1 MRFITKC
8 SEIYSLE
15 FLFRMRFDIITLFPE
30 MFSAIKEEGVIARAI
45 KKSIISINEWQ
56 LRDFSENKYKNV
68 DDKAYGGGAGMVMQ
82 VKPIRDCIKKIK
94 EQEPET
100 KVIYLSPQGEP
111 LNQNLVEKLSSFE
124 SLTLL
129 CGRYEGVD
137 ERIIENDVDL
147 EVSIGDY
154 VISGGELAAMVLI
167 DSVSR
172 RLPNVLGNKDSLSDS
187 FVDNLLDY
195 PHYTRPESIDGD
207 FVPEVLLSGNQA
219 KIDAWRLEQAKNKT
233 RQKRPD
239 LLSN

>member
-1 MRFITKC
+1 
-8 SEIYSLE
+8 
-15 FLFRMRFDIITLFPE
+15 MRFDIITLFPE

-45 KKSIISINEWQ
+45 KKSIISIEEWQ

-68 DDKAYGGGAGMVMQ
+68 DDKVYGGGAGMVMQ
-82 VKPIRDCIKKIK
+82 VRPIRDCIKKIK
-94 EQEPET
+94 EREPET

-111 LNQNLVEKLSSFE
+111 LNQNLVEKLASFE

-137 ERIIENDVDL
+137 ERIIENDVDY

-172 RLPNVLGNKDSLSDS
+172 RLPNVLGNKDSLNDS

-207 FVPEVLLSGNQA
+207 LVPEVLLSGNQA
-219 KIDAWRLEQAKNKT
+219 RIDAWRLEQAKNKT
-233 RQKRPD
+233 KQKRPD
-239 LLSN
+239 LLSS

>member
-1 MRFITKC
+1 
-8 SEIYSLE
+8 
-15 FLFRMRFDIITLFPE
+15 MRFDIITLFPE

-100 KVIYLSPQGEP
+100 KVIYLSPQGDP

-137 ERIIENDVDL
+137 ERIIDNDVDF

-172 RLPNVLGNKDSLSDS
+172 RLPNVLGNKDSLNDS
-187 FVDNLLDY
+187 FVNNLLDY

-207 FVPEVLLSGNQA
+207 IVPEVLLSGNKA
-219 KIDAWRLEQAKNKT
+219 KIDAWRLEQAKHKT

>member
-1 MRFITKC
+1 
-8 SEIYSLE
+8 
-15 FLFRMRFDIITLFPE
+15 MRFDIITLFPE

-100 KVIYLSPQGEP
+100 KVIYLSPQGDP

-137 ERIIENDVDL
+137 ERIIKNDVDL

-172 RLPNVLGNKDSLSDS
+172 RLPNVLGNKDSLNDS
-187 FVDNLLDY
+187 FVNNLLDY

-207 FVPEVLLSGNQA
+207 IVPEVLLSGNKA

-233 RQKRPD
+233 KQKRPD
-239 LLSN
+239 LLST

>member
-1 MRFITKC
+1 
-8 SEIYSLE
+8 
-15 FLFRMRFDIITLFPE
+15 MRFDIITLFPE

-45 KKSIISINEWQ
+45 KKSIISIEEWQ

-68 DDKAYGGGAGMVMQ
+68 DDKAFGGGAGMVMQ

-94 EQEPET
+94 EQEPKT

-137 ERIIENDVDL
+137 ERIIKNDVDL

-172 RLPNVLGNKDSLSDS
+172 RLPNVLGNKDSLNDS
-187 FVDNLLDY
+187 FVNNLLDY

-207 FVPEVLLSGNQA
+207 VVPEVLLSGNQA
-219 KIDAWRLEQAKNKT
+219 KIDAWRLEQAKHKT

>member
-1 MRFITKC
+1 
-8 SEIYSLE
+8 
-15 FLFRMRFDIITLFPE
+15 MRFDIITLFPE

-94 EQEPET
+94 EQKPET

-137 ERIIENDVDL
+137 ERIIKNDVDL

-172 RLPNVLGNKDSLSDS
+172 RLPNVLGNKDSLNDS
-187 FVDNLLDY
+187 FVNNLLDY

-207 FVPEVLLSGNQA
+207 IVPEVLLSGNQA

-233 RQKRPD
+233 KQKRPD
-239 LLSN
+239 LLSS

>member
-1 MRFITKC
+1 
-8 SEIYSLE
+8 
-15 FLFRMRFDIITLFPE
+15 MRFDIITLFPE
-30 MFSAIKEEGVIARAI
+30 MFSAIKEEGVVARAI
-45 KKSIISINEWQ
+45 KKSIISIEEWQ

-137 ERIIENDVDL
+137 ERIIKNDVDI

-172 RLPNVLGNKDSLSDS
+172 RLPNVLGNKDSLNDS
-187 FVDNLLDY
+187 FVNNLLDY
-195 PHYTRPESIDGD
+195 PHYTRPESIGGD
-207 FVPEVLLSGNQA
+207 VVPEVLLSGNQA
-219 KIDAWRLEQAKNKT
+219 KIDAWRLEQAKHKT

>member
-1 MRFITKC
+1 
-8 SEIYSLE
+8 
-15 FLFRMRFDIITLFPE
+15 MRFDIITLFPE

-45 KKSIISINEWQ
+45 KKSIISIEEWQ

-100 KVIYLSPQGEP
+100 KVIYLSPQGEQ

-137 ERIIENDVDL
+137 ERIIDNDVDF

-172 RLPNVLGNKDSLSDS
+172 RLPNVLGNKDSLNDS
-187 FVDNLLDY
+187 FANNLLDY
-195 PHYTRPESIDGD
+195 PHYTRPESIDGEI
-207 FVPEVLLSGNQA
+207 VPEVLLSGNQA
-219 KIDAWRLEQAKNKT
+219 KIDAWRLDQAKHKT

-239 LLSN
+239 LLSS

>member
-1 MRFITKC
+1 
-8 SEIYSLE
+8 
-15 FLFRMRFDIITLFPE
+15 MRFDIITLFPE

-82 VKPIRDCIKKIK
+82 VKPIRECIKKIK

-172 RLPNVLGNKDSLSDS
+172 RLPNVLGNKDSLNDS
-187 FVDNLLDY
+187 FVNNLLDY

-207 FVPEVLLSGNQA
+207 IVPEVLLSGNQA
-219 KIDAWRLEQAKNKT
+219 KIDAWRIEQAKNKT
-233 RQKRPD
+233 RQKRSD

>member
-45 KKSIISINEWQ
+45 KKSIISIEEWQ

-94 EQEPET
+94 EQEPKT

-137 ERIIENDVDL
+137 ERIIKNDVDL

-172 RLPNVLGNKDSLSDS
+172 RLPNVLGNKDSLNDS
-187 FVDNLLDY
+187 FVNNLLDY
-195 PHYTRPESIDGD
+195 PHYTRPESVDGD
-207 FVPEVLLSGNQA
+207 IVPEVLLSGNQA

-233 RQKRPD
+233 RQKRSD

>member
-100 KVIYLSPQGEP
+100 KVIYLSPQGDP

-137 ERIIENDVDL
+137 ERIIKNDVDL

-172 RLPNVLGNKDSLSDS
+172 RLPNVLGNKDSLNDS
-187 FVDNLLDY
+187 FVNNLLDY

-207 FVPEVLLSGNQA
+207 IVPEVLLSGNQA
-219 KIDAWRLEQAKNKT
+219 KIDAWRLEQAKHKT

>member
-1 MRFITKC
+1 
-8 SEIYSLE
+8 
-15 FLFRMRFDIITLFPE
+15 MRFDIITLFPE

-82 VKPIRDCIKKIK
+82 VKPIRECIKKIK

-100 KVIYLSPQGEP
+100 KVIYLSPQGDP

-137 ERIIENDVDL
+137 ERIIKNDVDL

-172 RLPNVLGNKDSLSDS
+172 RLPNVLGNKDSLNDS
-187 FVDNLLDY
+187 FVNNLLDY
-195 PHYTRPESIDGD
+195 PHYTRPESIDGEI
-207 FVPEVLLSGNQA
+207 VPEVLLSGNQA
-219 KIDAWRLEQAKNKT
+219 KIDAWRLEQAKHKT